1 MEPNDTLEKDQAQ
14 EWLASLTVEQLEND
28 PYPIFE
34 RLRREAPIA
43 WIPAARSWV
52 ASTWE
57 QCQAIST
64 DAENFRGG
72 TSPMHERVLGSNH
85 ILGSEGQIHQDL
97 RAAVDPPLKPR
108 AFRDQLETSVRPTV
122 RSYLAEILAKG
133 RAELMADY
141 FEPISVRCVGDVIGL
156 GNVDSVTL
164 RRWFHALARGI
175 ANTAMDAE
183 GNFTNP
189 EGFEPADQA
198 GAEIREVLEP
208 LVAKLSA
215 EPDDSAL
222 SHYLH
227 HGRPEGSPRTLDEL
241 LPSLKVIILGG
252 LQEPGHQCAATFLGL
267 TTRPDQLE
275 QVIENPNLIPRALVE
290 GLRWMAPVFSASSR
304 LPLHEVPVEGGG
316 TMLPGQTVWLSYGS
330 ANRDE
335 AVFENPDVFDLER
348 PVHSHLAFGAGRHIC
363 SGMAFAPQVARIAL
377 EELYAACPS
386 IRLDP
391 EHEVPV
397 WGWLFRGPQRL
408 DVIWD

>member
-1 MEPNDTLEKDQAQ
+1 MTTNHTTAGDTQ
-14 EWLASLTVEQLEND
+14 EWLATVTVEQLEND

-34 RLRREAPIA
+34 RLRREAPVA
-43 WIPAARSWV
+43 WIPAAHAWV

-57 QCQAIST
+57 ACRTIAD
-64 DAENFRGG
+64 DATNFRGG
-72 TSPMHERVLGSNH
+72 TSPMHERVLGADH
-85 ILGSEGQIHQDL
+85 ILGAEGETHQDL

-108 AFRDQLETSVRPTV
+108 AFRPLLEDQVRPTV
-122 RSYLAEILAKG
+122 RRYLEAIRGQGK
-133 RAELMADY
+133 AELMADY

-156 GNVDSVTL
+156 TDVDSDTL

-183 GNFTNP
+183 GRFTNP
-189 EGFEPADQA
+189 GGFAPADEA

-215 EPDDSAL
+215 EPDGSAL

-227 HGRPEGSPRTLDEL
+227 HGRPHGDPRTLEQL

-267 TTRPDQLE
+267 TTRPEQLKRVTE
-275 QVIENPNLIPRALVE
+275 DTTLLPRALTE
-290 GLRWMAPVFSASSR
+290 GLRWMSPVFSASSR
-304 LPLHEVPVEGGG
+304 LPLREI
-316 TMLPGQTVWLSYGS
+316 TMGEATMRPGQTVWLSYGS

-335 AVFENPDVFDLER
+335 TVFDRPDVFDLDR
-348 PVHSHLAFGAGRHIC
+348 ATHPHLAFGTGRHIC
-363 SGMAFAPQVARIAL
+363 SGSAYAPQVARIAL
-377 EELYAACPS
+377 EELFAAFPS
-386 IRLDP
+386 IRLDSA
-391 EHEVPV
+391 HEVPV

-408 DVIWD
+408 DVLWD